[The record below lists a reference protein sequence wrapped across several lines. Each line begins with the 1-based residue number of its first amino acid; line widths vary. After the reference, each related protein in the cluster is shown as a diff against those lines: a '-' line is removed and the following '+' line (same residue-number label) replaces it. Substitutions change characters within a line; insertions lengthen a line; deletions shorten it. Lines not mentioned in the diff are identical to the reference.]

1 MKETDMLADEFAAC
15 RKMLQAPGDENRQ
28 HLILEMLRT
37 GECGGV
43 RVGAMAA
50 RTNLSMP
57 VVSRHLRIL
66 RDAGLIRVRRE
77 GTKNY
82 DYFDADARA
91 MDSLLGM
98 LNHARAM
105 MAALPERGGQTEEE

>member
-1 MKETDMLADEFAAC
+1 MKETDRLADEFAAC
-15 RKMLQAPGDENRQ
+15 RKMLQALGDENRQ

-50 RTNLSMP
+50 RTNLSRP

-66 RDAGLIRVRRE
+66 RAAGLIRVRDGFVSVTE
-77 GTKNY
+77 AG
-82 DYFDADARA
+82 ADV
-91 MDSLLGM
+91 
-98 LNHARAM
+98 LNAIIVE
-105 MAALPERGGQTEEE
+105 LI

>member
-1 MKETDMLADEFAAC
+1 MKETDRLADEFAAC
-15 RKMLQAPGDENRQ
+15 RKMLQALG
-28 HLILEMLRT
+28 IKTGMEMLRT

-50 RTNLSMP
+50 RTNLSRP

-82 DYFDADARA
+82 YYFDADAGT
-91 MDSLLGM
+91 MDSLLSM

-105 MAALPERGGQTEEE
+105 MAALPGHGGQTEEEQ